1 MLTRRHALASLT
13 LLVGGS
19 ATANQALDQPYSPTR
34 GEWLRFSLLSAII
47 ERSSVWR
54 RRLGV
59 TVAIFEKEAKVV
71 VVITV
76 ANGEPEPTRNAKEN
90 YIGDVRSICR
100 SVMAQY
106 GWAKALNLEVTM
118 V

>member
-1 MLTRRHALASLT
+1 MLTRRNALASLT
-13 LLVGGS
+13 LLGGGV
-19 ATANQALDQPYSPTR
+19 ATASQALDQSYSPTR
-34 GEWLRFSLLSAII
+34 GEWLRLSLLSAIY

-71 VVITV
+71 VVITL

-100 SVMAQY
+100 NVMAQY
-106 GWAKALNLEVTM
+106 EWAKALNLEVTM